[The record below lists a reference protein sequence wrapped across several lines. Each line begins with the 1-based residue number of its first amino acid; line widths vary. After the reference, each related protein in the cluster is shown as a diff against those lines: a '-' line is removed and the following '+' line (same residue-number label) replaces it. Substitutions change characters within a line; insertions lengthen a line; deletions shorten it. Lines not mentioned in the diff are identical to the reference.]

1 MDVKKEHFNLR
12 YLNISLYVIM
22 TCVVIYILSRI
33 ADNAGVIF
41 AGATRGVTW
50 LSAILRPVVIG
61 FVIAYLCYPL
71 TLKMEKFVGKIPFLK
86 KKEKSKRPIT
96 VAILFVVILLLLF
109 LVGSFLVSVVT
120 RQFTTA
126 SLDSFMNTINGYASS
141 LEQLYNKVAN
151 GLSRVNIDSTELK
164 QAADEVSKAVGG
176 VVLGIA
182 NSLGSSMTNIV
193 QITTTLLFA
202 IIFAVYFLLD
212 EKGLKKYW
220 GNAVRIILPDKAY
233 FGLEIFIKD
242 LDEVFSGY
250 IRGQMMDAVFMA
262 VVVTIA
268 FTIAKVPYAPAIGF
282 LTGAGNLVPYMG
294 PIVGYG
300 SSIVVGLVSGDV
312 KRMIISIIILFIIQT
327 IDGNVINPKFLA
339 NSISVHPMLVLI
351 AVIFGNKIGGLI
363 GMVLAVPVAALIKIW
378 FERFL
383 DLINKKRMSAD
394 VIDPSVQDDTDEKK

>member
-1 MDVKKEHFNLR
+1 M
-12 YLNISLYVIM
+12 
-22 TCVVIYILSRI
+22 
-33 ADNAGVIF
+33 
-41 AGATRGVTW
+41 
-50 LSAILRPVVIG
+50 
-61 FVIAYLCYPL
+61 
-71 TLKMEKFVGKIPFLK
+71 
-86 KKEKSKRPIT
+86 
-96 VAILFVVILLLLF
+96 
-109 LVGSFLVSVVT
+109 VGSFLVSVVT

>member
-22 TCVVIYILSRI
+22 TCVVIHILSRI

>member
-1 MDVKKEHFNLR
+1 
-12 YLNISLYVIM
+12 M

-294 PIVGYG
+294 PLVGYG

>member
-50 LSAILRPVVIG
+50 LFAILRPVVIG

>member
-282 LTGAGNLVPYMG
+282 LTGAGNLVANMEFTW
-294 PIVGYG
+294 VGEEPDYYFEVTVVHEGAQAIYDDNNNLIPPTDPG
-300 SSIVVGLVSGDV
+300 SSQPYWDADAVAQ
-312 KRMIISIIILFIIQT
+312 IQPPAT
-327 IDGNVINPKFLA
+327 
-339 NSISVHPMLVLI
+339 
-351 AVIFGNKIGGLI
+351 
-363 GMVLAVPVAALIKIW
+363 
-378 FERFL
+378 E
-383 DLINKKRMSAD
+383 
-394 VIDPSVQDDTDEKK
+394 